1 VIPAFG
7 HYLLTEAANY
17 GGSSAD
23 AGRLISFSLRS
34 GERRT
39 LYLSSADN
47 RGNLLGY
54 RDSVELMALSPNQA
68 QGRAAQSLGN
78 DSFTRLEQ
86 PTPGSHN
93 TTSAVGPL
101 VIHEVMYNPS
111 FVYPEFIELRNISSQ
126 RITLGDSAANHWRIR
141 GGIDFDFPATSAI
154 EANGFGLLV
163 QGRAGQDEG
172 SEASRFRQQ
181 FSIAANVPI
190 FVYFAAAHGSLNNA
204 GETVR
209 LEQSWTLPGA
219 NTLRH
224 SLVDEVRYENQAPW
238 PLLADGRGASLSRF
252 DATAVGMDA
261 ENWLASRDLGTP
273 GAENLFYQYHVR
285 GDFDGDRRRTARD
298 IDLLSFQIRSQR
310 IDPAFDLNGDQFLT
324 EADRDELVSQILGTF
339 AGDTNLDGR
348 FDSRDIVLV
357 MQAGHYDNLLVGP
370 AGWSQGDWNGDG
382 VFNSSDLVHAFQ
394 VGRYV

>member
-1 VIPAFG
+1 
-7 HYLLTEAANY
+7 
-17 GGSSAD
+17 
-23 AGRLISFSLRS
+23 
-34 GERRT
+34 
-39 LYLSSADN
+39 
-47 RGNLLGY
+47 
-54 RDSVELMALSPNQA
+54 
-68 QGRAAQSLGN
+68 
-78 DSFTRLEQ
+78 
-86 PTPGSHN
+86 
-93 TTSAVGPL
+93 
-101 VIHEVMYNPS
+101 MYNPS